1 MKRVRFLMLAV
12 VVVVAAALPAA
23 FFRYLVAVDRT
34 FPRDTLTVI
43 VPSGST
49 GHDVAA
55 LLENS
60 GVIRSARTYDLLAR
74 LRGESSAMKAGE
86 FRFGP
91 HRTTAEV
98 LAQVVS
104 GGQQVAVWVTIPEG
118 FTAKEIAQTLAQ
130 RDLGDESAL
139 EATFLGDSLVLDGSR
154 SANLEGF
161 LFPDT
166 YLIPTAA
173 SPAQIAKI
181 MTDQFAAELPP
192 DAAAEAKKLGF
203 TLPQIV
209 TVASL
214 VEREAKADDER
225 PLMAGVYYNRLRL
238 GIHVRAPQGRYHLR
252 RPRARL
258 ALQHLRARGLA
269 ADADC
274 QPGARVA
281 PGRLPSPAVDV
292 LILRLHGEWTS
303 RVFANAG
310 RTQRER
316 RSLSALETA
325 GTREA
330 YNRRSQRRSHRRG
343 KGRTARHP
351 RDRDDGRPKVRVR
364 DRRPRRGR

>member
-130 RDLGDESAL
+130 RDIGDESAL

-238 GIHVRAPQGRYHLR
+238 GMPLEVDATIEYTFAHHKDVITYADLARDSPYNTYEHAGLPPTPIANPGRAS
-252 RPRARL
+252 
-258 ALQHLRARGLA
+258 LRAA
-269 ADADC
+269 
-274 QPGARVA
+274 
-281 PGRLPSPAVDV
+281 
-292 LILRLHGEWTS
+292 
-303 RVFANAG
+303 F
-310 RTQRER
+310 
-316 RSLSALETA
+316 
-325 GTREA
+325 
-330 YNRRSQRRSHRRG
+330 
-343 KGRTARHP
+343 HP
-351 RDRDDGRPKVRVR
+351 RPSTYLYYVYMGNGHHAFSRTLAEHNANVARYLH
-364 DRRPRRGR
+364 